1 MCTAFPY
8 CRVGVQ
14 RLLEM
19 IYAIIFTGGFVAGPR
34 TLRPERLQWLTT
46 SAANR
51 LASMR
56 NTLWSSGV
64 GLIAQ
69 AAPNRSIHRVDTVR
83 SGALEELSLT
93 PKDAAS
99 LSGFGGL
106 DSRHTL
112 SPVIPAKAGTQ
123 PGHRAHAP
131 RLQLGPRLSG
141 GDGSWGNGVKSQPT
155 LSLRRAS
162 AHFFHTI
169 VIRHEAWHGTFPPAF
184 LKLESGAALS

>member
-8 CRVGVQ
+8 CRAGVQ

-19 IYAIIFTGGFVAGPR
+19 IYALIFTGGFLAGPR
-34 TLRPERLQWLTT
+34 PLRPERLQWLTT
-46 SAANR
+46 SAVNR
-51 LASMR
+51 QASMR
-56 NTLWSSGV
+56 NILWSLTV
-64 GLIAQ
+64 GPIAR

-83 SGALEELSLT
+83 SGALEELPYK
-93 PKDAAS
+93 PKDVAS
-99 LSGFGGL
+99 LSGFEGSV
-106 DSRHTL
+106 SRHSL
-112 SPVIPAKAGTQ
+112 ASVIPAKAGTQ
-123 PGHRAHAP
+123 LGPRAHAP
-131 RLQLGPRLSG
+131 RLQLGPRLRG

-162 AHFFHTI
+162 ALFFHTI